1 MFNKVQILT
10 TEDVVVF
17 ILTQFKLTFH
27 LSIFFYHRRLI
38 VVLESINILLP
49 QEVDCCINID

>member
-10 TEDVVVF
+10 TEDVVVSE
-17 ILTQFKLTFH
+17 FKLTFH

-38 VVLESINILLP
+38 VVLILTE
-49 QEVDCCINID
+49 QK